1 MLEEMKNEIEAYAKN
16 VGVSVDEANAVF
28 NDIATDNGLDLNT
41 EMGLKVARSVF
52 RSKFSQAMNRQKKA
66 EDGGEESNDSFASF
80 SKKATGFFYSVD
92 GPRNW
97 QEYRINQVVAEYNRD
112 ANSTVLAGKCAVV
125 VLHEDGYEYTRAENG
140 EIITAVYPN
149 KPEGKALV
157 EVDEDKWVMPLDDR
171 ATWGSGD
178 KNPNFGKPI
187 AEEAW
192 SRRMLFLGKVG
203 NDEYELFTMNTKD
216 NVAKEWSPNTFEW
229 CEFTCVRDSRGQNAL
244 YARKD
249 GSTVSSYTAV
259 ENDDSIMDLIQ
270 EHLSEVYTPLVALE
284 TYHND
289 APKNSIVIA
298 DGNVANM
305 NLNRGANGNA
315 TIYISDLNAD
325 FDYDGEGYSSTPC
338 WVPEHIRIDFGI
350 GSNIIVVGRSSQR
363 EVDGELQNMSVN
375 VSGIHVVD
383 NHGSANDEATPTEDG
398 GFWWD

>member
-1 MLEEMKNEIEAYAKN
+1 MEEMKNEIEAYARN
-16 VGVSVDEANAVF
+16 VGVSVDEAKAVF
-28 NDIATDNGLDLNT
+28 DSIATENGLDLNT

-52 RSKFSQAMNRQKKA
+52 RSKFTQAMNRQKKA
-66 EDGGEESNDSFASF
+66 EDGEESSDSFASF

-92 GPRNW
+92 SARNW

-112 ANSTVLAGKCAVV
+112 ANSAVLSGKCAVV
-125 VLHEDGYEYTRAENG
+125 ILHEDGYEFTRAENG
-140 EIITAVYPN
+140 EIITAVYPTL
-149 KPEGKALV
+149 PEGKALV

-178 KNPNFGKPI
+178 RNPNYGKPI

-192 SRRMLFLGKVG
+192 TRRMLFLGKVDDG
-203 NDEYELFTMNTKD
+203 DYELFTLNTKD
-216 NVAKEWSPNTFEW
+216 KTAKEWSPNTFEW

-249 GSTVSSYTAV
+249 GSTVSSYAV
-259 ENDDSIMDLIQ
+259 VEAQDNMLDLIA
-270 EHLSEVYTPLVALE
+270 EHLEHTPLVALE

-289 APKNSIVIA
+289 APKNSIVMT

-305 NLNRGANGNA
+305 NLNRAANGNA

-350 GSNIIVVGRSSQR
+350 GSNIIIVGRTSQR

-375 VSGIHVVD
+375 VSGIYVVD
-383 NHGSANDEATPTEDG
+383 KHGSVDDDSAPVEDG